1 MQRRDFLKRGLFAWT
16 ALRSLS
22 TTASAAEEAAG
33 PWVISTWSFGL
44 AANKRTHRRLLEG
57 ARPLDAAIDGA
68 KLSEADPRIDSV
80 GYGGLPNVDGV
91 VELDAAVMDGNTLDA
106 GAVAG
111 LRGIKHPV
119 AVARKV
125 MDESAH
131 VLLVGEGAQRFALRH
146 GFKKEKL
153 LTDEAKRQWKEGLAT
168 GGKPRGHDTLGLIA
182 MSRSGEMAAVCTTSG
197 LALKLPGRVGDSPLI
212 GDGLYC
218 DGRVG
223 GAVATGL
230 GEEVIKVCG
239 SYQVV
244 EFMRQGLPPD
254 EAVRRVLQRIA
265 DRNRGKREMPFVG
278 MAALRADGAVGFAST
293 TPPFQAAVSRGGSHE
308 LLDTPSLLPATD
320 RR

>member
-1 MQRRDFLKRGLFAWT
+1 MIQ
-16 ALRSLS
+16 
-22 TTASAAEEAAG
+22 AG
-33 PWVISTWSFGL
+33 
-44 AANKRTHRRLLEG
+44 AD
-57 ARPLDAAIDGA
+57 PLDAVVAGVNIV
-68 KLSEADPRIDSV
+68 ERDPNDRSV

-91 VELDAAVMDGNTLDA
+91 VELDAAVMDGSTLDA

-146 GFKKEKL
+146 GFKKENL
-153 LTDEAKRQWKEGLAT
+153 LTDEAKRQWQKSLAS
-168 GGKPRGHDTLGLIA
+168 GGKPRGHDTLGLVA

-197 LALKLPGRVGDSPLI
+197 QAFKLPGRVGDSPLI

-244 EFMRQGLPPD
+244 EFMRQGVAPD

-265 DRNRGKREMPFVG
+265 DRNSGKPEMPFVG
-278 MAALRADGAVGFAST
+278 MVALRADGAVGFAST
-293 TPPFQAAVSRGGSHE
+293 TPAFQAAVSRGGSHQ
-308 LLDTPSLLPATD
+308 LLDAPSLLPAAE